1 MIHLTTVLV
10 RTLLISAVVM
20 LAGCATAFDIGT
32 ADRTLQPRAVAQNPA
47 VAANREVAWGG
58 TVVNAKNLTDNTQ
71 FEVVA
76 YPLDNDNHPQSE
88 AGPLGRFI
96 VIHPGYLE
104 TADYAPGRLLTAVGT
119 VSGTRS
125 GKVGEA
131 EFVYPVLAA
140 SRLKLWPAETQ
151 QRSNE
156 PRFHFG
162 VGIGIVR

>member
-1 MIHLTTVLV
+1 MRGRTVFV
-10 RTLLISAVVM
+10 GMLLIGAALM
-20 LAGCATAFDIGT
+20 MTGCATAFDIGK
-32 ADRTLQPRAVAQNPA
+32 ADRTLQPREVAQNPA
-47 VAANREVAWGG
+47 IAAHREVAWGG
-58 TVVNAKNLTDNTQ
+58 MVVNGKNLTDNTQ

-76 YPLDNDNHPQSE
+76 YPLDDDNRPKTE

-131 EFVYPVLAA
+131 DFVYPVVSA
-140 SRLKLWPAETQ
+140 SRLKLWPAETR
-151 QRSNE
+151 QRSSE
-156 PRFHFG
+156 PSFHFG
-162 VGIGIVR
+162 IGIGIIR